1 MGGDECAVTKLGR
14 LWTGAVAYVSLL
26 VGAGLS
32 VAGNLADTYR
42 TRGADIDNLDKVMA
56 AGWPIL
62 VLLAIEMFV
71 SPRWSPARMFQAWR
85 WIGCL
90 AVGGMAMVVS
100 WTHLHDLMA
109 SRGQLYVVS
118 VLGPLAIDGMAI
130 MATGLILST
139 RVRRGQVRMVTLAPD
154 AGTVM
159 TKVAGPIADIAPP
172 WMSADM
178 SGHTADTRGR
188 WEMTADTV
196 RPWPRPD
203 TLDGRAPMSADTEPV
218 RGHGRWSD
226 LVATPDTDAMTG
238 QTDVTDWADGHDRA
252 IRDLGQELASE
263 AERYVSAT
271 WDMSS
276 AERTAVTPSLPRRT
290 RTPSG
295 ASAPDE
301 FVAMA
306 EAWDGQEPKRADMV
320 KQAATQ
326 FGVSRRTVSRWL
338 NAVTGA
344 PMSEPSEE

>member
-1 MGGDECAVTKLGR
+1 MTKLGK
-14 LWTGAVAYVSLL
+14 LWTAGIAYVSLL

-109 SRGQLYVVS
+109 SRGQLYIVS

-139 RVRRGQVRMVTLAPD
+139 RVRGHLPDTDIRQRVAMTAPD
-154 AGTVM
+154 
-159 TKVAGPIADIAPP
+159 VATFKEK
-172 WMSADM
+172 MSAAM
-178 SGHTADTRGR
+178 SGHTAATPAGWTGPVATDKDVADSEAAFYGR
-188 WEMTADTV
+188 D
-196 RPWPRPD
+196 
-203 TLDGRAPMSADTEPV
+203 
-218 RGHGRWSD
+218 RWAD
-226 LVATPDTDAMTG
+226 LVSTDTDL
-238 QTDVTDWADGHDRA
+238 VSWADGHDRA
-252 IRDLGQELASE
+252 VTDMGQELATE
-263 AERYVSAT
+263 AERYVRGIMSADT
-271 WDMSS
+271 
-276 AERTAVTPSLPRRT
+276 LPTRT

-295 ASAPDE
+295 MSAPEE
-301 FVAMA
+301 FVSMA
-306 EAWDGQEPKRADMV
+306 AAWDPIELERADMV
-320 KQAATQ
+320 KLSAAY
-326 FGVSRRTVSRWL
+326 FDVSTRTARRWL
-338 NAVTGA
+338 SAVTGT
-344 PMSEPSEE
+344 PMSGAPEQS

>member
-1 MGGDECAVTKLGR
+1 MTKLGK

-139 RVRRGQVRMVTLAPD
+139 RVRGHVSVGVGRSFGDIVDTMATGQRVSADTDTATFKERMSAAMAVD
-154 AGTVM
+154 ADTRDTIMRVNVAADM
-159 TKVAGPIADIAPP
+159 TDTDTPRSWADLVGADNKLMDWVSGQERAHADIA
-172 WMSADM
+172 
-178 SGHTADTRGR
+178 
-188 WEMTADTV
+188 
-196 RPWPRPD
+196 D
-203 TLDGRAPMSADTEPV
+203 TLAA
-218 RGHGRWSD
+218 
-226 LVATPDTDAMTG
+226 
-238 QTDVTDWADGHDRA
+238 
-252 IRDLGQELASE
+252 E
-263 AERYVSAT
+263 AEAHLS
-271 WDMSS
+271 
-276 AERTAVTPSLPRRT
+276 AVTSAPSLPKRT
-290 RTPSG
+290 RTASG
-295 ASAPDE
+295 LSAPAE
-301 FVAMA
+301 FMVYAA
-306 EAWDGQEPKRADMV
+306 SWDPIELDRADMV
-320 KQAATQ
+320 KLSAAYFQ
-326 FGVSRRTVSRWL
+326 VSDRTARRWL
-338 NAVTGA
+338 AAVTGA
-344 PMSEPSEE
+344 PMSGPPEQS

>member
-1 MGGDECAVTKLGR
+1 VTKLGK

-139 RVRRGQVRMVTLAPD
+139 RVRGHVSVGVGRSFGDIVDTMATGQRVSADTDTATFKERMSAAMAVD
-154 AGTVM
+154 ADTRDTIMRVNVAADM
-159 TKVAGPIADIAPP
+159 TDTDTPRSWADLVGADNKLMDWVSGQERAHADIA
-172 WMSADM
+172 
-178 SGHTADTRGR
+178 
-188 WEMTADTV
+188 
-196 RPWPRPD
+196 D
-203 TLDGRAPMSADTEPV
+203 TLAA
-218 RGHGRWSD
+218 
-226 LVATPDTDAMTG
+226 
-238 QTDVTDWADGHDRA
+238 
-252 IRDLGQELASE
+252 E
-263 AERYVSAT
+263 AEAHLS
-271 WDMSS
+271 
-276 AERTAVTPSLPRRT
+276 AVTSAPSLPKRT
-290 RTPSG
+290 RTASG
-295 ASAPDE
+295 LSAPAE
-301 FVAMA
+301 FMVYAA
-306 EAWDGQEPKRADMV
+306 SWDPIELDRADMV
-320 KQAATQ
+320 KLSAAYFQ
-326 FGVSRRTVSRWL
+326 VSDRTARRWL
-338 NAVTGA
+338 AAVTGA
-344 PMSEPSEE
+344 PMSGPPEQS

>member
-1 MGGDECAVTKLGR
+1 VTKLGK
-14 LWTGAVAYVSLL
+14 LWTAGIAYVSLL

-109 SRGQLYVVS
+109 SRGQLYIVS

-139 RVRRGQVRMVTLAPD
+139 RVRGHAPD
-154 AGTVM
+154 TDIRQRVAM
-159 TKVAGPIADIAPP
+159 TAPDVATFKEK
-172 WMSADM
+172 MSASMTVD
-178 SGHTADTRGR
+178 ADTRDTIMR
-188 WEMTADTV
+188 ANVAAAMADT
-196 RPWPRPD
+196 D
-203 TLDGRAPMSADTEPV
+203 IHFDADGHDRWADLVSADT
-218 RGHGRWSD
+218 D
-226 LVATPDTDAMTG
+226 LMS
-238 QTDVTDWADGHDRA
+238 WADGHDRA
-252 IRDLGQELASE
+252 VTDMGQELATE
-263 AERYVSAT
+263 AERYVQDIMSADT
-271 WDMSS
+271 
-276 AERTAVTPSLPRRT
+276 LPTRT

-295 ASAPDE
+295 ASAPAE
-301 FVAMA
+301 FVAMVT
-306 EAWDGQEPKRADMV
+306 AWNPIELDRADMV
-320 KQAATQ
+320 KLSAAY
-326 FGVSRRTVSRWL
+326 FGVSDRTARRWL
-338 NAVTGA
+338 SAVTGA
-344 PMSEPSEE
+344 PMSGAPDSTTSER

>member
-1 MGGDECAVTKLGR
+1 MTKLGK

-139 RVRRGQVRMVTLAPD
+139 RVRGHADTDIRQRVVMTAPD
-154 AGTVM
+154 
-159 TKVAGPIADIAPP
+159 VATFKEQMPA
-172 WMSADM
+172 
-178 SGHTADTRGR
+178 
-188 WEMTADTV
+188 V
-196 RPWPRPD
+196 
-203 TLDGRAPMSADTEPV
+203 MSADTPIKIV
-218 RGHGRWSD
+218 DDGAVSGQVKWAQMSTDTPRSWAD
-226 LVATPDTDAMTG
+226 LVGADNRLMDWVSG
-238 QTDVTDWADGHDRA
+238 QDRA
-252 IRDLGQELASE
+252 HADIADMLAAE
-263 AERYVSAT
+263 AEAHLS
-271 WDMSS
+271 
-276 AERTAVTPSLPRRT
+276 AVTSAPPLPKRT
-290 RTPSG
+290 RTASG

-301 FVAMA
+301 FLVYAA
-306 EAWDGQEPKRADMV
+306 NWDPIELDRADMV
-320 KQAATQ
+320 KLSAAY
-326 FGVSRRTVSRWL
+326 FGVSDRTARRWL
-338 NAVTGA
+338 SAVTGT
-344 PMSEPSEE
+344 PMSGPPEQS